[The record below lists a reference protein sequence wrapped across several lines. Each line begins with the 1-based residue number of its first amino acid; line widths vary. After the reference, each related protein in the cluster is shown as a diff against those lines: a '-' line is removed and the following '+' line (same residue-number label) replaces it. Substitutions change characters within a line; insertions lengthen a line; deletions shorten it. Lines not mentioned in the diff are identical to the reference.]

1 MKVLVT
7 LMAGIAM
14 AGCISMAAADP
25 WKDESGHG
33 KWQGRYQDEDDYE
46 RKRERYSYKKEFRR
60 GNCKIDRK
68 WEGDEYKEEVKC
80 KRGFRRPAYIYR
92 Y

>member
-33 KWQGRYQDEDDYE
+33 KWQGR
-46 RKRERYSYKKEFRR
+46 
-60 GNCKIDRK
+60 
-68 WEGDEYKEEVKC
+68 
-80 KRGFRRPAYIYR
+80 
-92 Y
+92 

>member
-14 AGCISMAAADP
+14 AGCISMAAADQ

-60 GNCKIDRK
+60 AIARLSASGRAMNTRK
-68 WEGDEYKEEVKC
+68 
-80 KRGFRRPAYIYR
+80 R
-92 Y
+92 